1 LVAIAL
7 AAAVAIALSCLRRLR
22 LARLALSVLA
32 GLILR
37 LGIAVLVL
45 VVAALATLP
54 ALAAL
59 AAVVGSGLGFIR
71 LALSVL
77 PLLIL
82 RLRIAFLVLI
92 AAALARL
99 GPDAK
104 ILAGG
109 QSLVPMLNFRLLRPT
124 ALVDINRIAA
134 LSFIREDAHT
144 VRIGALTRHYQLE
157 TSPVIAAHLPVV
169 AEAMRHVAHLAIR
182 NRGTIGGS
190 LSHADPAAEL
200 PMMAMLLDA
209 KLTLAAVAGK
219 RVVPAREFFVDALT
233 TDLRDGEMLTEIEIP
248 KLAPQSGWG
257 FAEVSRRG
265 GDFALAASAAVLSIR
280 GGTVTEARIA
290 ATGIGKT
297 PLRMS
302 EAEAMLAG
310 QTVSPDLLGKIADAV
325 RATVEPET
333 DLHASA
339 DYRRH
344 LVGVLVQRTLRDAWR
359 RANGS
364 AA

>member
-1 LVAIAL
+1 VRADT
-7 AAAVAIALSCLRRLR
+7 VED
-22 LARLALSVLA
+22 
-32 GLILR
+32 
-37 LGIAVLVL
+37 
-45 VVAALATLP
+45 

-59 AAVVGSGLGFIR
+59 AS
-71 LALSVL
+71 
-77 PLLIL
+77 
-82 RLRIAFLVLI
+82 
-92 AAALARL
+92 L

-124 ALVDINRIAA
+124 TLVDINRIAS
-134 LSFIREDAHT
+134 LSFVSDEAQTI
-144 VRIGALTRHYQLE
+144 RIGALTRHHRLE
-157 TSPVIAAHLPVV
+157 TSPVIAAHLPVI

-200 PMMAMLLDA
+200 PMMAVLLDA
-209 KLTLAAVAGK
+209 QLTIAAAAGK
-219 RVVPAREFFVDALT
+219 RTVPARAFFVDALT

-265 GDFALAASAAVLSIR
+265 GDFALAAAAAILTLR
-280 GGTVTEARIA
+280 GGTIAEARIA
-290 ATGIGKT
+290 VMGVGKT

-302 EAEAMLAG
+302 ETEAMLAG
-310 QTVSPDLLGKIADAV
+310 QTMSPDLLEQAAEAV
-325 RATVEPET
+325 RTAVEPET

-344 LVGVLVQRTLRDAWR
+344 LIGVLTQRTLADAWR
-359 RANGS
+359 RAS
-364 AA
+364 ETAA